1 MSSTTLSLSTT
12 CGYLLGTYLEVV
24 SRDFVTNYPRGY
36 LEVEVASLLPPSPSG
51 KRDANEARRKGV
63 DHLRDARV
71 AETAA
76 PCHFLQ

>member
-1 MSSTTLSLSTT
+1 MSVEYDSLSLH
-12 CGYLLGTYLEVV
+12 YLWVPARNLV